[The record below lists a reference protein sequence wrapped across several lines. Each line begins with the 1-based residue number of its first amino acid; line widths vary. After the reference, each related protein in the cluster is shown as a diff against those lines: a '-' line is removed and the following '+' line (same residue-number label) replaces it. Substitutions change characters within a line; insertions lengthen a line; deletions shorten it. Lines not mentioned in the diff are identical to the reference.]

1 VSFVRPAPVTELAVS
16 RSRSREATRRAPAPL
31 LVGLAVFVACLAWMP
46 SLMDRLD
53 PLTGDEPFYVMT
65 GISLIEDGDLDEQN
79 NYDARH
85 FDRFY
90 PLPGIARDGWPGFPD
105 PLPPHASQTDRDGL
119 YSKHGPGMALL
130 VAVPFAV
137 GGRPLVLLV
146 LAGIAA
152 AVAGNATALAARYA
166 AAPVAAAVG
175 LALALTNPLA
185 SFSLLIFPEMSAA
198 LCVTYAVRR
207 LLAPTNAVWQWFA
220 VGAVAA
226 ALPWLHYRLAPVSVV
241 LVVLALV
248 RHRRGVLGWAG
259 VAALALPVPAALIL
273 GGWYVY
279 LYGGP
284 LPPSTDH
291 AGFSGPADS
300 VNNLFGTFL
309 DQQWGAFVHNP
320 LLLLA
325 ATAFVPFA
333 AHRPKDA
340 ATLLAVAVPYL
351 ALVVTYRV
359 WWGEWNPPARYLTDI
374 VPLAAAPLAW
384 WLNRIHR
391 AVAWPVLAAFAAPAL
406 LVMAAFVRDPQRMY
420 NHPDGTSNLFELW
433 QARTGLALT
442 EWVPSFVFYSASP
455 DGERVFAAFVLVG
468 LLAALPAA
476 AMALV
481 DRTSSTE
488 TGAGGR

>member
-1 VSFVRPAPVTELAVS
+1 MSLVRPASASEPAAP
-16 RSRSREATRRAPAPL
+16 RAAARAATRQAPLAL

-65 GISLIEDGDLDEQN
+65 GISLIEDGDLDERN
-79 NYDARH
+79 NYEARH

-90 PLPGIARDGWPGFPD
+90 PVPGIARDGWPGFPD

-130 VAVPFAV
+130 VAVPFAA

-146 LAGIAA
+146 LAGVAA
-152 AVAGNATALAARYA
+152 AAAGNATALAARFA
-166 AAPVAAAVG
+166 AAPIAAAVG
-175 LALALTNPLA
+175 LALALTNPMA

-207 LLAPTNAVWQWFA
+207 LLAPANSVWQWFA
-220 VGAVAA
+220 IGAAAA

-241 LVVLALV
+241 LVALAV
-248 RHRRGVLGWAG
+248 WRHRRALIGRSGL
-259 VAALALPVPAALIL
+259 AALALPIPAALVL

-284 LPPSTDH
+284 LPPSSDH

-300 VNNLFGTFL
+300 VNNFFGTFL

-325 ATAFVPFA
+325 AAAFVPFL

-340 ATLLAVAVPYL
+340 ATLLAVVLPYL

-359 WWGEWNPPARYLTDI
+359 WWGEWNPPARYLTDV

-384 WLNRIHR
+384 WLGRIRR
-391 AVAWPVLAAFAAPAL
+391 AVAWPVLAAFAAPGL
-406 LVMAAFVRDPQRMY
+406 LVMAGFVADPQRMY
-420 NHPDGTSNLFELW
+420 NHPDGSSSLFELW

-442 EWVPSFVFYSASP
+442 EWVPSFVFYSAAP
-455 DGERVFAAFVLVG
+455 VGERVFASAVLVG
-468 LLAALPAA
+468 LLAVLPAV
-476 AMALV
+476 AMVLV
-481 DRTSSTE
+481 D
-488 TGAGGR
+488 GASDDESAAGDG